1 MKPAVDSAPSA
12 RGSAVL
18 VGRLALISALNY
30 GFSLVLA
37 WLLLPAEFGKVAIV
51 QTILWLGA
59 ILLSAGFP
67 WLAAILVARN
77 PTRRDA
83 DIERRIRGLTVGN
96 LALAG
101 GIAGIVLVL
110 GLTSRI
116 WPDLGSPV
124 GLLATL
130 ACFPVFALNSVARG
144 LLQGAVRFGAIAAF
158 QVTEV
163 LVKMVVGV
171 VLVAGF
177 GVGADAVPI
186 SFLLGAL
193 AGLAISVAAARDLA
207 PGRGPISTRE
217 EYLRAAPMLAGA
229 AGVALLVTVDVLV
242 LAGIRELVGLTT
254 AGIAVYQVAAIVART
269 PYFVGDALTDASFPF
284 IARAADASA
293 SHRQMQ
299 VVIRRLVLWVLP
311 LELALL
317 LRPQP
322 VVQAFFPGHYA
333 DAASLVQLLALGT
346 LGAVAANALGKA
358 LQARDLR
365 REAARAVLLG
375 LGVQVA
381 AIVVGVA
388 LWGTRGAAAGFA
400 LGTWTAA
407 VALGRRYAEVDG
419 HALPSQMLRRAAPAV
434 LAAAAVLLLPA
445 DGSPLVGL
453 IQIAAAIAVYFAT
466 LVATRLL
473 SEQEVEGAFRSL
485 GTLLRRKPRAPRER
499 RERSGGRF
507 EPFVRRPGLVI
518 AGAGVLA
525 FLILGANV
533 ARSPD
538 TIYDEAVYTRAA
550 QAVATHGEVT
560 WTGAP
565 LFVHPPLFF
574 VMQAAVQRIAGVAH
588 SDYFAILHVE
598 RLVSVAFM
606 AGAIVLLMLIAF
618 RLAAALSP
626 GRRLLLALGVGA
638 LAAFDPVLV
647 RYGRLTMLEST
658 ALCLSLG
665 AIWASLALRGRRAGT
680 WIATVGVLSGIA
692 LLVKEISIFL
702 IVAPLL
708 TALLDRER
716 EAIRRAG
723 AALGV
728 ALLVWSS
735 FPLWAILLG
744 DWGRFTGD
752 KLRTLD
758 RLLGVVQTTGWNR
771 PGVSIADAL
780 TASLPQY
787 ASSYLLL
794 VTGGAALVWMW
805 LRHGGRTATFLLG
818 LLLPTYALGVYSI
831 TRGQFNEQFFTY
843 LMPGAIL
850 ASAIGAHTLVSR
862 ALAARGSAARPARAI
877 GLGAAAVLAGALV
890 FGVGSWGRYQAFGS
904 DDAIR
909 SAAAFVRT
917 ELPECAVVNASGDR
931 EKYATASGRR
941 FSEFASGPAALSHGV
956 HYFFVSPKDVA
967 ARYTSMTPALAD
979 WVRGNGRLLRTF
991 DGRTYRGLELWY
1003 VSGRGVAVNDVQPVQ
1018 GGVFVATRSSACGGV
1033 AVRDDRSG
1041 AFASAYVRLGGRQ
1054 LLGPPVSRRF
1064 ARGERTLQ
1072 AFEGLVLGAAPDPA
1086 DPAARRQARPYP
1098 VVAVAAHR
1106 DRTVLDRAGLKTAVG
1121 ATTTDRA
1128 TLVARLTDL
1137 NFARF
1142 YLGERPLR
1150 ASAARWRQAR
1160 TRLGLPLGAPR
1171 TENGVVRQAFSNAVL
1186 ERDAGS
1192 SAVRLASLASLYRA
1206 TDFVPPSATRIRAV
1220 PDLDTRVRRFND
1232 RSDVA
1237 PFLALVAAA
1246 IVLALGLCLGL
1257 GDSGGGPELA
1267 DDRRRR
1273 SSRSTRR
1280 RPQAARR

>member
-1 MKPAVDSAPSA
+1 M
-12 RGSAVL
+12 
-18 VGRLALISALNY
+18 
-30 GFSLVLA
+30 
-37 WLLLPAEFGKVAIV
+37 
-51 QTILWLGA
+51 
-59 ILLSAGFP
+59 
-67 WLAAILVARN
+67 
-77 PTRRDA
+77 
-83 DIERRIRGLTVGN
+83 
-96 LALAG
+96 
-101 GIAGIVLVL
+101 
-110 GLTSRI
+110 
-116 WPDLGSPV
+116 
-124 GLLATL
+124 LATL

-466 LVATRLL
+466 LIATRLL

-606 AGAIVLLMLIAF
+606 AGAIVLLMLIAL

-744 DWGRFTGD
+744 DWGRFSGD

-877 GLGAAAVLAGALV
+877 GLGAAAALAGALV

-967 ARYTSMTPALAD
+967 ARYTSMTRRSPTGCAAT
-979 WVRGNGRLLRTF
+979 GAS
-991 DGRTYRGLELWY
+991 
-1003 VSGRGVAVNDVQPVQ
+1003 SGRSTAAPTADSSSGTSPAAGLRSTTSSPCREASSWRRARRPAA
-1018 GGVFVATRSSACGGV
+1018 GSPSATTA
-1033 AVRDDRSG
+1033 AA

-1072 AFEGLVLGAAPDPA
+1072 AFERARARGRARSGRSCGEAP
-1086 DPAARRQARPYP
+1086 
-1098 VVAVAAHR
+1098 
-1106 DRTVLDRAGLKTAVG
+1106 GTAVPRRRRRG
-1121 ATTTDRA
+1121 SPRPHRPRPRRSQDCGRRHDDRP
-1128 TLVARLTDL
+1128 RDS
-1137 NFARF
+1137 RRSSH
-1142 YLGERPLR
+1142 RPELRSLLPRR
-1150 ASAARWRQAR
+1150 ASAPRERGPLASSAHAARSPAR
-1160 TRLGLPLGAPR
+1160 R
-1171 TENGVVRQAFSNAVL
+1171 TAHGERGRPAGVL
-1186 ERDAGS
+1186 ERGARARRRLVCGAARVAGL
-1192 SAVRLASLASLYRA
+1192 ALPRDRLRPALCDPDPGRARPRHARPSLQRPERRGPVPRA
-1206 TDFVPPSATRIRAV
+1206 RRGRDRARARPLPRLRRQRRRAGARGRPPSSLLPLDPAQAPGGTAMTVLAAELAV
-1220 PDLDTRVRRFND
+1220 GRQPPLELPPLVVDGRVIQDRYHGIGRQTFELLRELGSAGVELEVLVGDAPDTRLSVHDLPRLDNLRLVPFG
-1232 RSDVA
+1232 SGVA
-1237 PFLALVAAA
+1237 SAAQQLAGRAGCAGCAV
-1246 IVLALGLCLGL
+1246 GF
-1257 GDSGGGPELA
+1257 
-1267 DDRRRR
+1267 
-1273 SSRSTRR
+1273 
-1280 RPQAARR
+1280 